1 MKGTSGLDKP
11 LLLVDVDGVLNVFG
25 FSWEGYEEPDS
36 ELEKVFEA
44 MGWTIRFPT
53 GTAQRMARLNEA
65 FDCVWATT
73 WEERANDLIAPH
85 LGVGADWPVIKFKG
99 WARHP
104 TWKLPDVREWCQ
116 ATRETGD
123 SPIAHATAKGMPMAE
138 HVVAAQRER
147 EQAAGWP
154 GLTTT
159 STPTQR
165 RGPRSALREG
175 SRRFSCLPTTRRA

>member
-1 MKGTSGLDKP
+1 MDKP

-53 GTAQRMARLNEA
+53 GTAQRMARLSEA

-104 TWKLPDVREWCQ
+104 TWKLPDVRKWCEDNARGRRVAWLDDDLHGDAEEW
-116 ATRETGD
+116 AAKRTEGGEPTVLVSTHNEKGLTDRLTREL
-123 SPIAHATAKGMPMAE
+123 ME
-138 HVVAAQRER
+138 W
-147 EQAAGWP
+147 AGV
-154 GLTTT
+154 
-159 STPTQR
+159 
-165 RGPRSALREG
+165 
-175 SRRFSCLPTTRRA
+175 